1 MKKIDMSLQRY
12 IFPNINNEGWRF
24 ISIFA
29 AITALLAIILLPL
42 GVIGLVLTIWCYY
55 FFRDP
60 DRVTPQ
66 IKDVVVS
73 PADGVVQMITRVTGP
88 EERGLNNKTFNRVS
102 IFMSVFNV
110 HVNRAPA
117 TGKILRLAYIK
128 GKFFNATLDKA
139 SKDNERQLLA
149 MRTECGKEIAFV
161 QIAGLIARRI
171 VCFAKEGQTYQAGE
185 RFGLIRFGSRLD
197 VYLPTDIEPQVCV
210 GQTMVAGETILANL
224 KSDAPRVE
232 GDIK

>member
-1 MKKIDMSLQRY
+1 MKKVDLSIQRF

-29 AITALLAIILLPL
+29 GATALLAILWIPL
-42 GVIGLVLTIWCYY
+42 GIIGLILTVWCYY

-60 DRVTPQ
+60 DRITPQ

-73 PADGVVQMITRVTGP
+73 PADGIVQMITRVSGP
-88 EERGLNNKTFNRVS
+88 EELGLHTKTFNRVS

-117 TGKILRLAYIK
+117 SGKILKLAYIK

-139 SKDNERQLLA
+139 SKDNERQLLS

-161 QIAGLIARRI
+161 QIAGLVARRI
-171 VCFAKEGQTYQAGE
+171 VCFAKEGQQYQAGE

-197 VYLPTDIEPQVCV
+197 VYLPTDIEPQVCL
-210 GQTMVAGETILANL
+210 GQTMVAGETIIANL
-224 KSDAPRVE
+224 TSNAERIE
-232 GDIK
+232 GAMK